1 MPIVNI
7 DLAWL
12 NRLLGKEF
20 PPEQIHESLDQIGC
34 DVEDVVS
41 VAYSRCPQ
49 CGSLVENPLGQEEVK
64 ACGFCGHESETPF
77 KPAGAKRVIRLDLL
91 AARPDLFDV
100 GGLARALRGTLGI
113 ESGLP
118 KYATKPSGISVKVD
132 KSLADKSSYRP
143 YISCAVMTLPP
154 VDETS
159 LIAIMKLQENL
170 HWGVG
175 RDRKLASIGVYDLA
189 TISGDITYRTMD
201 PDKEPFVPLGMPG
214 RKMSGRQILESH
226 PKGVA
231 YAELLAEHKRYPVLE
246 DAKRQVLSM
255 PPIINSE
262 ETKLKQ
268 GTTRVFIDVTGISQA
283 AVIKSLDTLVCSL
296 AEIGGS
302 IETVNIAEPD
312 GKKQTTPDLSSRS
325 TDVDLAEAKRWLGLP
340 LDERSLAESLRRMR
354 FDVTLGAS
362 SGQPG
367 TRNAKK
373 TSDSPLAGYPLGGS
387 SLLAVHYPRYRT
399 DIRHPVDLLEDV
411 AIGYGYGN
419 IEPRLVRSMTVG
431 AARPEESLSDRVR
444 QILIGLGYSELMSL
458 PLTTED
464 HQYERLRMPTPAR
477 YPQITNPKLKAYN
490 VVRTQLMGGLFE
502 ALRENRRRPMP
513 QRLFEIDNVVELDD
527 TAETGAAEQ
536 RRVALTEIGRESGYA
551 TARSVIDALLR
562 ELGWD
567 AQYAP
572 VDHPTFVP
580 GRAATL
586 SVDGKHAGLLGEVH
600 PEVLANFGLTYP
612 VALAELTLQ
621 RVF

>member
-12 NRLLGKEF
+12 NRLLGQEF
-20 PPEQIHESLDQIGC
+20 PPEQIHESLEQIGC
-34 DVEDVVS
+34 DVEDVVE
-41 VAYSRCPQ
+41 VQYSRCPQ
-49 CGSLVENPLGQEEVK
+49 CGSLVENPLGQSEVK
-64 ACGFCGHESETPF
+64 ACSFCGHESEAAF
-77 KPAGAKRVIRLDLL
+77 KLADAKQVIRLDLL

-118 KYATKPSGISVKVD
+118 KYAVKSSGTTVKVD
-132 KSLADKSSYRP
+132 RSLSDPSSYRP
-143 YISCAVMTLPP
+143 FIACAVMTLPP

-189 TISGDITYRTMD
+189 TIHGDITYRSID
-201 PDKEPFVPLGMPG
+201 PDNEPFVPLGMPG
-214 RKMSGRQILESH
+214 RKMTGRQILESH

-231 YAELLAEHKRYPVLE
+231 YAELLAEHKRYPVLQ
-246 DAKRQVLSM
+246 DAKKQVLSM

-262 ETKLKQ
+262 ETKLKA

-283 AVIKSLDTLVCSL
+283 AVNKSLDTLVCSL

-302 IETVNIAEPD
+302 IETVTIVD
-312 GKKQTTPDLSSRS
+312 TGGQQRTTPDLSPRS
-325 TDVDLAEAKRWLGLP
+325 AQVDLAEAKRWLGLP
-340 LDERSLAESLRRMR
+340 LDEKSLAESLRKMR
-354 FDVTLGAS
+354 FEV
-362 SGQPG
+362 QPATG
-367 TRNAKK
+367 GGGRL
-373 TSDSPLAGYPLGGS
+373 SVSYP
-387 SLLAVHYPRYRT
+387 PYRT

-431 AARPEESLSDRVR
+431 TPRPEETLSERVR
-444 QILIGLGYSELMSL
+444 QVLIGLGYSEIMSL
-458 PLTTED
+458 PLTTEE
-464 HQYERLRMPTPAR
+464 HQFERLRMPIPAR
-477 YPQITNPKLKAYN
+477 YPEVANPKLKAYN
-490 VVRTQLMGGLFE
+490 VVRTHLMSGLFE

-513 QRLFEIDNVVELDD
+513 QRFFEIDNVVGLDAA
-527 TAETGAAEQ
+527 AETGAAEQ
-536 RRVALTEIGRESGYA
+536 RRVALVEIGRESGYA

-562 ELGWD
+562 EVGWKP
-567 AQYAP
+567 QYTAIE
-572 VDHPTFVP
+572 HPTFVP
-580 GRAATL
+580 GRAAIF
-586 SVDGKHAGLLGEVH
+586 SIDGNATGILGEVH
-600 PEVLANFGLTYP
+600 AEVLTNFGLTFP
-612 VALAELTLQ
+612 VALAEVTLQ